1 MPNKCTAW
9 HVGQEKIL
17 PNPLKS
23 GGKSGKSLP
32 SSCLET
38 GYGSGDFLCQPFAL
52 PVALFAVP
60 LLGEQLQLQALLR
73 EFLKVFIQVLYM
85 VLAGSWPRRK
95 SVTILR
101 AKVCS

>member
-1 MPNKCTAW
+1 MHSLACGPGKDFAQSFKN
-9 HVGQEKIL
+9 
-17 PNPLKS
+17 S

-73 EFLKVFIQVLYM
+73 EFIKVFIKILYM
-85 VLAGSWPRRK
+85 VLAGSWPRTK
-95 SVTILR
+95 SVMILR